1 MLRAASHGPTREE
14 GAALSEATESTKP
27 EVSAKAAQERAEAKT
42 RAPGPGKLA
51 RTYFEAVAARDIDAM
66 VACWKPGGIENIAP
80 VGRPLSVPDEMR
92 AFFEETFAAMP
103 DMRFEV
109 LDVVAARNQAAVR
122 WHATGTFCG
131 GTFQGIEPTG
141 ARVELEGIDLLTVED
156 GKIIRN
162 DAYYDSG
169 QFARAVGLLPPQ
181 ESTTERRMAAAFNTR
196 TRLLRPFLQ
205 PAVSQVAEG
214 VWLVRGGFP
223 QKVMNVYLIEDDGG
237 VTVFDAGIRAMTRG
251 IASVA
256 AGLGGIKRVVLGHG
270 HPDHRGAAP
279 GLGASVL
286 CHPDNIVDTEGDGGE
301 RYIDYSKLDWYARPV
316 MPRLL
321 RLWDGGPVK
330 VEGTV
335 SEGDDV
341 AGFKVVELPGH
352 APGLIGL
359 WREDDRLA
367 LVSDTFYTLNPQTG
381 QKGAP
386 RVPHPAFNW
395 NTDTARVSI
404 RKLAEMEPA
413 SAWPGHADPLTGDVR
428 GQLEQ
433 ALANE

>member
-1 MLRAASHGPTREE
+1 
-14 GAALSEATESTKP
+14 
-27 EVSAKAAQERAEAKT
+27 
-42 RAPGPGKLA
+42 
-51 RTYFEAVAARDIDAM
+51 
-66 VACWKPGGIENIAP
+66 
-80 VGRPLSVPDEMR
+80 MR

-122 WHATGTFCG
+122 WRATGTFSG
-131 GTFQGIEPTG
+131 GSFQGIQPTG
-141 ARVELEGIDLLTVED
+141 SRVKLEGIDLLTVED
-156 GKIIRN
+156 GKIVRN

-181 ESTTERRMAAAFNTR
+181 ESTTERRMAAAFNAR
-196 TRLLRPFLQ
+196 TRMLRPFTQ

-223 QKVMNVYLIEDDGG
+223 QKVMNVYLIEDGDG

-256 AGLGGIKRVVLGHG
+256 AGLGGMTRIVLGHG

-279 GLGASVL
+279 GLGVPVF
-286 CHPDNIVDTEGDGGE
+286 CHPDNVADTEGDGGE
-301 RYIDYSKLDWYARPV
+301 HYFDFSKLDWYARPV
-316 MPRLL
+316 FPPLL
-321 RLWDGGPVK
+321 GMWDGGPVK

-335 SEGDDV
+335 KEGDEI
-341 AGFKVVELPGH
+341 AGFKVVDLPGH

-367 LVSDTFYTLNPQTG
+367 LVSDTFYTLDPQTTR
-381 QKGAP
+381 KGAP

-395 NTDTARVSI
+395 NTEIARESI

-433 ALANE
+433 ALAT

>member
-1 MLRAASHGPTREE
+1 
-14 GAALSEATESTKP
+14 LSDATESTKQ
-27 EVSAKAAQERAEAKT
+27 EVSAEAAQETSEQKT
-42 RAPGPGKLA
+42 RAPGPGKVA
-51 RTYFEAVAARDIDAM
+51 RAYFEALAARDPQAM
-66 VACWKPGGIENIAP
+66 ASYWVDGGVENIAP
-80 VGRPLSVPDEMR
+80 LGRPLRVPDEMV
-92 AFFEETFAAMP
+92 AFFTETFTAMP
-103 DMRFEV
+103 DMRTEV

-131 GTFQGIEPTG
+131 GPFQGIEPTG
-141 ARVELEGIDLLTVED
+141 ARVELEGLDLLTIED
-156 GKIIRN
+156 GKIVRN

-169 QFARAVGLLPPQ
+169 AFARAVGLLPPQ
-181 ESTTERRMAAAFNTR
+181 ESSTERRMAAAFNTR
-196 TRLLRPFLQ
+196 TRLLRPFVR

-223 QKVMNVYLIEDDGG
+223 QKVMNVYLIEDDDG
-237 VTVFDAGIRAMTRG
+237 VTVFDAGIRAMVRG
-251 IASVA
+251 ISSVA
-256 AGLGGIKRVVLGHG
+256 AGLGGVKRIVLGHG

-279 GLGASVL
+279 GIGAPVF
-286 CHPDNIVDTEGDGGE
+286 CHPDNVADTEGDGGAQ
-301 RYIDYSKLDWYARPV
+301 YFDFSKLDWYARPI
-316 MPRLL
+316 MSRLTGV
-321 RLWDGGPVK
+321 WDGGPCK

-335 SEGDDV
+335 SEGDDI
-341 AGFKVVELPGH
+341 AGFKVVDLPGH

-359 WREDDRLA
+359 WREEDRLA

-395 NTDTARVSI
+395 DTEQARRSI

-413 SAWPGHADPLTGDVR
+413 SAWPGHADPITGDVR

-433 ALANE
+433 VLASN

>member
-1 MLRAASHGPTREE
+1 V
-14 GAALSEATESTKP
+14 SEATESTKP
-27 EVSAKAAQERAEAKT
+27 DVSAEAAEQTGEQKT
-42 RAPGPGKLA
+42 RTPGPGKVA
-51 RTYFEAVAARDIDAM
+51 RAYFEAVAARDPQGMATFW
-66 VACWKPGGIENIAP
+66 APGGIENIAP
-80 VGRPLSVPDEMR
+80 LGRPLSVPDEMV
-92 AFFEETFAAMP
+92 AFFTETFAAMP

-131 GTFQGIEPTG
+131 GPFQGIEPTG
-141 ARVELEGIDLLTVED
+141 ARVELEGIDMLTIED
-156 GKIIRN
+156 GKIVRN

-169 QFARAVGLLPPQ
+169 QFARAVGLLPAQ
-181 ESTTERRMAAAFNTR
+181 DSTTERRMASAFNAR
-196 TRLLRPFLQ
+196 TRLLRPFVR
-205 PAVSQVAEG
+205 PDVSQVAEG

-223 QKVMNVYLIEDDGG
+223 QKLMNVYLIEEDGGG

-251 IASVA
+251 IGSVA
-256 AGLGGIKRVVLGHG
+256 AGLGGIKRIVLGHG

-279 GLGASVL
+279 GLGAPVF
-286 CHPDNIVDTEGDGGE
+286 CHSDNMADTEGDGGE

-316 MPRLL
+316 MPLLL
-321 RLWDGGPVK
+321 RMWDGGPVK

-335 SEGDDV
+335 SEGDDI
-341 AGFKVVELPGH
+341 AGFKVVDLPGH

-367 LVSDTFYTLNPQTG
+367 LASDTFYTLNPQTG

-386 RVPHPAFNW
+386 RIPHPAFNHD
-395 NTDTARVSI
+395 TDQARASI

-413 SAWPGHADPLTGDVR
+413 SAWPGHADPLTDDVR
-428 GQLEQ
+428 GQLEGI
-433 ALANE
+433 AT

>member
-1 MLRAASHGPTREE
+1 V
-14 GAALSEATESTKP
+14 SEATESAKP
-27 EVSAKAAQERAEAKT
+27 DVSAKAAQETGEQKPRT
-42 RAPGPGKLA
+42 PGPGKVA
-51 RTYFEAVAARDIDAM
+51 RSYFDAVAARDIDAM
-66 VACWKPGGIENIAP
+66 VACWKAGGVENIAP
-80 VGRPLSVPDEMR
+80 LGRPLSVPDEMR
-92 AFFEETFAAMP
+92 AFFEQTFAAMP

-122 WHATGTFCG
+122 WRATGTFCG
-131 GTFQGIEPTG
+131 GPFQGIEPTG
-141 ARVELEGIDLLTVED
+141 ARVEFEGIDLLTVED

-223 QKVMNVYLIEDDGG
+223 QKVMNVYLIEDDAG

-279 GLGASVL
+279 GLAAPVF
-286 CHPDNIVDTEGDGGE
+286 CHPDNLADTEGDGGI
-301 RYIDYSKLDWYARPV
+301 RYVDFSKLDWYARAV

-321 RLWDGGPVK
+321 RMWDGGPVK
-330 VEGTV
+330 AEGTV
-335 SEGDDV
+335 SEGDDI
-341 AGFKVVELPGH
+341 AGFKVIDFPGH

-367 LVSDTFYTLNPQTG
+367 LVSDTFYTLDPQTG
-381 QKGAP
+381 RKGAP
-386 RVPHPAFNW
+386 RVPHQAFNH
-395 NTDTARVSI
+395 DTERARASI

-433 ALANE
+433 LLATK

>member
-1 MLRAASHGPTREE
+1 V
-14 GAALSEATESTKP
+14 SEATESTKP
-27 EVSAKAAQERAEAKT
+27 GVSAEAAEQTGEQKT
-42 RAPGPGKLA
+42 RTPGPGKVA
-51 RTYFEAVAARDIDAM
+51 RAYFEAVAARDPQGMATFW
-66 VACWKPGGIENIAP
+66 APGGIENIAP
-80 VGRPLSVPDEMR
+80 LGRPLSVPDEMV
-92 AFFEETFAAMP
+92 AFFTETFAAMP

-131 GTFQGIEPTG
+131 GPFQGIEPTG
-141 ARVELEGIDLLTVED
+141 ARVELEGIDMLTIED
-156 GKIIRN
+156 GKIVRN

-169 QFARAVGLLPPQ
+169 QFARAVGLLPAQ
-181 ESTTERRMAAAFNTR
+181 DSTTERRMASAFNAR
-196 TRLLRPFLQ
+196 TRLLRPFVR
-205 PAVSQVAEG
+205 PDVSQVAEG

-223 QKVMNVYLIEDDGG
+223 QKLMNVYLIEEDGGG

-251 IASVA
+251 IGSVA
-256 AGLGGIKRVVLGHG
+256 AGLGGIKRIVLGHG

-279 GLGASVL
+279 GLGAPVF
-286 CHPDNIVDTEGDGGE
+286 CHSDNMADTEGDGGE

-316 MPRLL
+316 MPLLL
-321 RLWDGGPVK
+321 RMWDGGPVK

-335 SEGDDV
+335 SEGDDI
-341 AGFKVVELPGH
+341 AGFKVVDLPGH

-367 LVSDTFYTLNPQTG
+367 LASDTFYTLNPQTG

-386 RVPHPAFNW
+386 RIPHPAFNHD
-395 NTDTARVSI
+395 TDQARASI

-413 SAWPGHADPLTGDVR
+413 SAWPGHADPLTDDVR
-428 GQLEQ
+428 GQLEGI
-433 ALANE
+433 AT

>member
-1 MLRAASHGPTREE
+1 V
-14 GAALSEATESTKP
+14 SEATESTKP
-27 EVSAKAAQERAEAKT
+27 DVSAEAAEQTGEQKT
-42 RAPGPGKLA
+42 RTPGPGKVA
-51 RTYFEAVAARDIDAM
+51 RAYFEAVAARDPQGMATFW
-66 VACWKPGGIENIAP
+66 APGGIENIAP
-80 VGRPLSVPDEMR
+80 LGRPLSVPDEMV
-92 AFFEETFAAMP
+92 AFFTETFAAMP

-131 GTFQGIEPTG
+131 GPFQGIEPTG
-141 ARVELEGIDLLTVED
+141 ARVELEGIDMLTIED
-156 GKIIRN
+156 GKIVRN

-169 QFARAVGLLPPQ
+169 QFARAVGLLPAQ
-181 ESTTERRMAAAFNTR
+181 DSTTERRMASAFNAR
-196 TRLLRPFLQ
+196 TRLLRPFVR
-205 PAVSQVAEG
+205 PDVSQVAEG

-223 QKVMNVYLIEDDGG
+223 QKLMNVYLIEEDGGG

-251 IASVA
+251 IGSVA
-256 AGLGGIKRVVLGHG
+256 AGLGGIKRIVLGHG

-279 GLGASVL
+279 GLGAPVF
-286 CHPDNIVDTEGDGGE
+286 CHSDNMADTEGDGGE

-316 MPRLL
+316 MPLLL
-321 RLWDGGPVK
+321 RMWDGGPVK

-335 SEGDDV
+335 SEGDDI
-341 AGFKVVELPGH
+341 AGFKVVDLPGH

-359 WREDDRLA
+359 WREADRRALA
-367 LVSDTFYTLNPQTG
+367 SDTFYTLNPQTG

-386 RVPHPAFNW
+386 RIPHPAFNHD
-395 NTDTARVSI
+395 TDQARASI

-428 GQLEQ
+428 GQLEGI
-433 ALANE
+433 AT

>member
-1 MLRAASHGPTREE
+1 M
-14 GAALSEATESTKP
+14 SEATESTTP
-27 EVSAKAAQERAEAKT
+27 DVSAEAAQETGDQKART
-42 RAPGPGKLA
+42 PGPGKVA
-51 RTYFEAVAARDIDAM
+51 RAYFEALADRDPQGMASFW
-66 VACWKPGGIENIAP
+66 APGGIENIAP
-80 VGRPLSVPDEMR
+80 LGRPLGVPDEMV
-92 AFFEETFAAMP
+92 AFFTETFAAMP

-131 GTFQGIEPTG
+131 GPFQGIEPTG
-141 ARVELEGIDLLTVED
+141 ARVELEGIDMLTIED
-156 GKIIRN
+156 GKIVRN

-169 QFARAVGLLPPQ
+169 AFARAVGLLPPQ

-196 TRLLRPFLQ
+196 TRLLRPFFQ

-223 QKVMNVYLIEDDGG
+223 QKIMNVYLIEDDGG
-237 VTVFDAGIRAMTRG
+237 VTVFDAGIRAMARG
-251 IASVA
+251 IGSVA
-256 AGLGGIKRVVLGHG
+256 AGLGGITRIVLGHG
-270 HPDHRGAAP
+270 HADHRGAAP
-279 GLGASVL
+279 ALGAPVF
-286 CHPDNIVDTEGDGGE
+286 CHPDNVADTEGDGGE
-301 RYIDYSKLDWYARPV
+301 HYFRLSELDWYARPLF
-316 MPRLL
+316 PGLL
-321 RLWDGGPVK
+321 KMWDGGPVK

-335 SEGDDV
+335 SEGDDI
-341 AGFKVVELPGH
+341 AGFKVVNFPGH

-381 QKGAP
+381 QKGAA

-395 NTDTARVSI
+395 DTGKARASI
-404 RKLAEMEPA
+404 RKLAGMEPA
-413 SAWPGHADPLTGDVR
+413 SAWPGHADPITGDVR

-433 ALANE
+433 ALAG